1 MKKICLKTGLSYAA
15 KGFSCI
21 KGIPVDVE
29 DEVAEKLMGTGRF
42 EIADEGLEAPG
53 PMDDGPAPADIRS
66 MKKDELIAFAE
77 AHGIDIQGCN
87 NNGER
92 VSRIQDA
99 LDVMDFAQADYEEE
113 SGGEHEEALD

>member
-1 MKKICLKTGLSYAA
+1 MKKICLKAGLSYAA

-29 DEVAEKLMGTGRF
+29 DEVAERLMGTGRF
-42 EIADEGLEAPG
+42 EAADEGLEAPG
-53 PMDDGPAPADIRS
+53 PTDDGAAPADIRS

-77 AHGIDIQGCN
+77 AHGIDIAGCN

-99 LDVMDFAQADYEEE
+99 LDVMGFAQAGHGE

>member
-1 MKKICLKTGLSYAA
+1 MKKICLKSGLSYAA

-29 DEVAEKLMGTGRF
+29 DDVAEKLMGTGRF
-42 EIADEGLEAPG
+42 EIADEGLEASEPT
-53 PMDDGPAPADIRS
+53 DGGSAPADIRS

-77 AHGIDIQGCN
+77 AHGIDIEGCN

-99 LDVMDFAQADYEEE
+99 LDVMGFAQADYEEE